1 MTNLSAEVSAILI
14 CEAYRDRW
22 QIEGHFQRLTDLLYC
37 EVPTLSHP
45 RAALFAFAMS
55 VVAGNAVAL
64 LEGNLCAVHGEE
76 EAMPVGSAGATGG
89 SPAVRL
95 GRRQR

>member
-1 MTNLSAEVSAILI
+1 
-14 CEAYRDRW
+14 
-22 QIEGHFQRLTDLLYC
+22 LTDLLHC

-64 LEGNLCAVHGEE
+64 LEENLRAVHGEE
-76 EAMPVGSAGATGG
+76 EAMLVGSAGVTGG
-89 SPAVRL
+89 SPTVRL
-95 GRRQR
+95 GRRQRWAPL